1 MNLPHS
7 QKSQRIAG
15 EASPGRRFSAL
26 AWSSVAAFA
35 LFVLIAGRV
44 AASTPPAVDSTFEQP
59 LGSHAMHLVGPMGIG
74 FDRRA
79 QEIVVA
85 NTDAGRIEFFD
96 EHGHSTGSFIHQ
108 VRGSSGDLQVGHPK
122 HVAVDGLGRIY
133 VVDIGS
139 PDVDVCDFRGRNLA
153 TIALPAPDDRLE
165 TGGAGPMAL
174 AADGRLFVASRSGGR
189 IHVFGSDRK
198 LIQTWGVAGPDS
210 GQLSAISGLAL
221 DPSGNVV
228 VTCVTTALGVQ
239 IFDAHGKYLR
249 GFGVHDIGP
258 GRFSQP
264 SGVAVSPDGR
274 IWVVDCM
281 RANLQVFDSNGA
293 LLGVVTGG
301 VKGSSDW
308 LYPSALA
315 SDGKGLF
322 ALAEWGGNRIRLLW
336 MHMGQRTNEEVVP
349 AASHVEPQSP

>member
-165 TGGAGPMAL
+165 TGVFSLPVVVRSVTHAVFTAEIGDFGAGFP
-174 AADGRLFVASRSGGR
+174 LFEHGDDL
-189 IHVFGSDRK
+189 F
-198 LIQTWGVAGPDS
+198 
-210 GQLSAISGLAL
+210 LS
-221 DPSGNVV
+221 V
-228 VTCVTTALGVQ
+228 
-239 IFDAHGKYLR
+239 
-249 GFGVHDIGP
+249 
-258 GRFSQP
+258 
-264 SGVAVSPDGR
+264 
-274 IWVVDCM
+274 
-281 RANLQVFDSNGA
+281 
-293 LLGVVTGG
+293 LLC
-301 VKGSSDW
+301 
-308 LYPSALA
+308 
-315 SDGKGLF
+315 F
-322 ALAEWGGNRIRLLW
+322 
-336 MHMGQRTNEEVVP
+336 H
-349 AASHVEPQSP
+349 